1 MNQPIST
8 RPQVTWRLRQASASD
23 REGILALRSVVFQ
36 TEDPEKRDPAF
47 WDWEFLESPS
57 GPASLYVAEDGER
70 IVGHYAIIP
79 QRFVL
84 SGEACLGS
92 IVVDVMTHPD
102 YRFQGMFKK
111 LGLYALNSAAGKISF
126 ATGYPIRKEVMPG
139 HLSIGWM
146 AHAKLPVLLRPLH
159 LGALSQR
166 FSIPGGAAIEAL
178 ARGVER
184 AWSRRFHRT
193 DSSCVTRLLDR
204 RDAESMAGLASRAF
218 ADISSYQVRDTGFFD
233 YRYFGNPAW
242 RYRCSGIFR
251 DGKLVAYVVVR
262 DAELLATSS
271 LAIVDLACE
280 PGEDAALVQL
290 LRLELDAGRD
300 RRLATAGAMIARST
314 RYFRALRRA
323 GLYPGPHQFTLILF
337 ALQPDLAAR
346 LTNNSSSWFLTW
358 GDTDDV

>member
-1 MNQPIST
+1 MNQPTPI
-8 RPQVTWRLRQASASD
+8 RPPVTWRLRQATAND
-23 REGILALRSVVFQ
+23 RDEILALRSVVFP

-47 WDWEFLESPS
+47 WDWEFLDSPA
-57 GPASLYVAEDGER
+57 GQASLYVADDGGR

-84 SGEACLGS
+84 GGEAHLGS

-111 LGLYALNSAAGKISF
+111 IGLFALTSAADRISF

-139 HLSIGWM
+139 HLSIGWV

-159 LGALSQR
+159 LGALSRR
-166 FSIPGGAAIEAL
+166 FRVPGGAAIEAL

-184 AWSRRFHRT
+184 GWSKL
-193 DSSCVTRLLDR
+193 VR
-204 RDAESMAGLASRAF
+204 RDDPSCSARPLEKADVEAMASLASRAF
-218 ADISSYQVRDTGFFD
+218 ADVSSYQVRDAAFFN
-233 YRYFGNPAW
+233 YRYFDNPSW
-242 RYRCSGIFR
+242 RYRCTGMFR
-251 DGKLVAYVVVR
+251 DGKLVAYAVVR
-262 DAELLATSS
+262 DAELLSTPS

-280 PGEDAALVQL
+280 PGEDDSLVQL

-300 RRLATAGAMIARST
+300 RRLATAGAMISRGT
-314 RYFRALRRA
+314 RYFRVLRRA
-323 GLYPGPHQFTLILF
+323 GLYPGPHQFTLILY

-346 LTNNSSSWFLTW
+346 LTEMNSNWFLTW